1 MVEKEERRWY
11 GLRKEDVGLQL
22 PWMGTPN
29 GDARSWEEIGIDELS
44 NFEREKKQ
52 RGNIDRK
59 GRIGWSDR

>member
-1 MVEKEERRWY
+1 VIEKEERRWY

-22 PWMGTPN
+22 PWMGTSD
-29 GDARSWEEIGIDELS
+29 GVARSWEEMGIDEFS

>member
-1 MVEKEERRWY
+1 VVEKEERRWY
-11 GLRKEDVGLQL
+11 GLRKEDVRLQL

-29 GDARSWEEIGIDELS
+29 GVARSWEEIGIDELS
-44 NFEREKKQ
+44 NFEWEKKQ

>member
-1 MVEKEERRWY
+1 MVEKEERGRY

-22 PWMGTPN
+22 PWMGSSN
-29 GDARSWEEIGIDELS
+29 GVARSWEEIGIDELS

>member
-29 GDARSWEEIGIDELS
+29 GVARSWEEIGIDELS

-52 RGNIDRK
+52 GGNIDRK